1 MPVEIGFWKINGTK
15 VDKINYTV
23 IETEEK
29 LEDILENDISIL
41 RDDLLLI
48 GRQVLTKHGKY
59 IDILAIDIEG
69 NLSIIELKKNK
80 TSRTVVSQTIDY
92 ASWVQDLTF
101 DNIINIYS
109 ENNNNDL
116 ESDFYEKFETELPEK
131 INQSHSIMI
140 VAAEIDNETERII
153 NYLSDNY
160 DVPINAVFFRYF
172 TENDNEYLSRSWLID
187 PDIVEEKASVSLDK
201 NKTEKWN
208 GKDFVVNIEDDEPIF
223 WEDCIQY
230 NCVIGGGGK
239 WYSRTLKKL
248 FPGARIFVM
257 IPKNGYVGVGEVI
270 EKAVPAKEFKVN
282 HGGKLKSILD
292 VPTKGNNLDYEINN
306 LDKCYY
312 FVKIDWIKTNSVEDA
327 YWEKGLR
334 ANQNTAFKLKSKFTI
349 EKLTKFF
356 DLDE

>member
-1 MPVEIGFWKINGTK
+1 MPVKIRFWKINGTE

-23 IETEEK
+23 IETEVK
-29 LEDILENDISIL
+29 LEAILENDISIL
-41 RDDLLLI
+41 KDDLLLI

-59 IDILAIDIEG
+59 IDMLAIDIEG

-80 TSRTVVSQTIDY
+80 TPRTVVSQTIDY

-109 ENNNNDL
+109 ENNNDDL
-116 ESDFYEKFETELPEK
+116 ESDFYEKFETDLPEK
-131 INQSHSIMI
+131 INQSHNIMI
-140 VAAEIDNETERII
+140 VAAQIDNETERII

-172 TENDNEYLSRSWLID
+172 KENDNEYLSRSWLID
-187 PDIVEEKASVSLDK
+187 PDIVDEKASVSLDK

-208 GKDFVVNIEDDEPIF
+208 EKDFVVNIEDEETIF
-223 WEDCIQY
+223 WEDCIKY

-257 IPKNGYVGVGEVI
+257 IPKKGYVGVGEVI
-270 EKAVPAKEFKVN
+270 EKAVPAKEFEVN
-282 HGGKLKSILD
+282 HDGELKSILD
-292 VPTKGNNLDYEINN
+292 VPTKGNNLDQEIDN
-306 LDKCYY
+306 LDKCIY
-312 FVKIDWIKTNSVEDA
+312 FVKIDWIKTNSVKDA

-349 EKLTKFF
+349 EKLTNFF
-356 DLDE
+356 NLDD